1 MSVSIFLDRDGTL
14 IEDTGYISSPD
25 DVRVLPGVV
34 QGLQLFKKNNYQL
47 HLVSNQSGLARGKF
61 SRGDFDQVEQRFNA
75 IFLESGI
82 EFNTA
87 HYCFH
92 SPEENCACRKPKPGL
107 LEQVAEI
114 EVIDKNL
121 SAMVGNSE
129 SDRGAAAAFGIPY
142 WDVNTGV
149 DLNANVNLFEI
160 EATRIVAYF
169 DGVLN
174 ELG

>member
-14 IEDTGYISSPD
+14 IEDAGYISSPD

-34 QGLQLFKKNNYQL
+34 QGLQLFRENNYRL

-61 SRGDFDQVEQRFNA
+61 SQVDFEQVEKRVTA
-75 IFLESGI
+75 IFLASGI
-82 EFNTA
+82 EFDTV

-92 SPEENCACRKPKPGL
+92 GPEGNCTCRKPKPGL
-107 LEQVAEI
+107 LEQVAKT

-121 SAMVGNSE
+121 SAMIGNSE
-129 SDRGAAAAFGIPY
+129 SDKGAAAAFGIPY
-142 WDVNTGV
+142 WDVNDETELRESQGP
-149 DLNANVNLFEI
+149 FEFQ
-160 EATRIVAYF
+160 ATQVVAYF
-169 DGVLN
+169 GGVLN